1 MEAWHTFV
9 IEKLGV
15 SGSES
20 DQAKLYVILF
30 FCLVSKNLYQV
41 LSSVFYTLSSGKLGY
56 ISSKDCLYLFDILSK
71 MDYRVEKSSVDIVK
85 ELCDQGAEVLFD
97 DVVGRLGITNR

>member
-1 MEAWHTFV
+1 METWHAFV

-20 DQAKLYVILF
+20 EQAKLYVILF

-41 LSSVFYTLSSGKLGY
+41 LSSVFYTISSGKLGY
-56 ISSKDCLYLFDILSK
+56 IAS
-71 MDYRVEKSSVDIVK
+71 
-85 ELCDQGAEVLFD
+85 
-97 DVVGRLGITNR
+97 